1 MKICRVRKCNVE
13 RPVLP
18 YFSSKLFELQVPFL
32 NFLNLFGVL
41 DPCDCGFPKLGPKTS
56 MIFADTR
63 EFTRSTRHL
72 TVAGALNRY
81 GLEPKGYGLHE
92 FAFTEES
99 KFLRKCFF
107 AKQIQHSK
115 GEGVISKKKIS
126 EVSQPQYIINACNFL
141 PTKGLKV
148 CFFLHF
154 TSK

>member
-63 EFTRSTRHL
+63 EFTRSRKNLVMFKHMGTYLDRNF
-72 TVAGALNRY
+72 TGASSSL
-81 GLEPKGYGLHE
+81 
-92 FAFTEES
+92 A
-99 KFLRKCFF
+99 
-107 AKQIQHSK
+107 A
-115 GEGVISKKKIS
+115 
-126 EVSQPQYIINACNFL
+126 
-141 PTKGLKV
+141 
-148 CFFLHF
+148 
-154 TSK
+154 

>member
-63 EFTRSTRHL
+63 EFTRSRKNLVMFKHMGTYLDRNF
-72 TVAGALNRY
+72 TGASSSSCSMNMDTSIDCLLNN
-81 GLEPKGYGLHE
+81 
-92 FAFTEES
+92 
-99 KFLRKCFF
+99 
-107 AKQIQHSK
+107 
-115 GEGVISKKKIS
+115 
-126 EVSQPQYIINACNFL
+126 PQATT
-141 PTKGLKV
+141 PAP
-148 CFFLHF
+148 
-154 TSK
+154 